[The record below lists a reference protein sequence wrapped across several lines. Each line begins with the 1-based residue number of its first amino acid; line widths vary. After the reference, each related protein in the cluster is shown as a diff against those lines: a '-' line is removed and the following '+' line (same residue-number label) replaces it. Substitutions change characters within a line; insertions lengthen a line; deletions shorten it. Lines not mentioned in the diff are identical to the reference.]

1 MLLNRPAMVL
11 QHASEGIGQVLDE
24 MPAVSNLQGLGRTV
38 GNPLR
43 IRFRTVPR
51 DNFDSC
57 MVAEPVGER
66 FWRPVRQ
73 QIDNVAPFM
82 VNENGAV
89 ALPFPH
95 GPIIHP

>member
-1 MLLNRPAMVL
+1 
-11 QHASEGIGQVLDE
+11 
-24 MPAVSNLQGLGRTV
+24 
-38 GNPLR
+38 
-43 IRFRTVPR
+43 
-51 DNFDSC
+51 
-57 MVAEPVGER
+57 MVAEPLGER

-89 ALPFPH
+89 ALTFPH